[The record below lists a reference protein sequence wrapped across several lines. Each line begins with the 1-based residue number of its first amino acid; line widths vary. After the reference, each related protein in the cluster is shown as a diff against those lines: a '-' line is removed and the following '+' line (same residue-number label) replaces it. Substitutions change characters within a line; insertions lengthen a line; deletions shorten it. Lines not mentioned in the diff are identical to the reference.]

1 MTDTGSAGEMEQ
13 CPKEGCVMASASTDD
28 TSLHRKCLYSTTWLE
43 WYPARAA
50 GLTETKS
57 KR

>member
-1 MTDTGSAGEMEQ
+1 MTDTGSAGEMER
-13 CPKEGCVMASASTDD
+13 CPKEGCVMASASVDG
-28 TSLHRKCLYSTTWLE
+28 TSLHRRCLYSKAGLE
-43 WYPARAA
+43 WCPARAA